1 MKIVIL
7 DWITLTMNGD
17 IPSDSF
23 DEFGEVTI
31 YQLTPQELVAERIGD
46 AEAVLCNKALITAD
60 IIEKCGNLKYIGL
73 FATGYNNID
82 MEKATERGITV
93 CNAGSYSTNAVAQQ
107 TFAYILEYY
116 SKIAKYNQSV
126 RNGDWIKHPVFSYFP
141 YPTYE
146 LSGKTLAIIGYGS
159 IGKKVAEIGHAFG
172 MNIIISTR
180 TTPQNCPYEIVSI
193 DEAFSRADI
202 LTLHCPLTDKTKGLV
217 NLGRL
222 KKMKKTALLIN
233 TSRGGTVIEKD
244 LAYALKNKIIAGA
257 ALDVLEKEPMSESTP
272 LRDLENCIIT
282 PHTAWAAYETRSRL
296 METVKENLR
305 FYLKGTPIN
314 KIN

>member
-1 MKIVIL
+1 MKIVIP
-7 DWITLTMNGD
+7 DWSTLTFDGD

-23 DEFGEVTI
+23 DEFGEVKI
-31 YQLTPQELVAERIGD
+31 YQLTPQELVAEIIGD

-60 IIEKCGNLKYIGL
+60 VIEKCRNLKYIGL

-82 MEKATERGITV
+82 IKKATERGITV
-93 CNAGSYSTNAVAQQ
+93 CNAGSYSTDAVAQQ
-107 TFAYILEYY
+107 TFAYMLEYY
-116 SKIAKYNQSV
+116 NKISQYNQSV
-126 RNGDWIKHPVFSYFP
+126 RNGDWIKCPVFSYFP

-180 TTPQNCPYEIVSI
+180 TIPQECPYEIVSA

-202 LTLHCPLTDKTKGLV
+202 LTLHCPLTDKTRGLV
-217 NLGRL
+217 NLERL

-244 LAYALKNKIIAGA
+244 LAYALKNHIIAGA
-257 ALDVLEKEPMSESTP
+257 ALDVLEKEPMSENTP
-272 LRDLENCIIT
+272 LRDIENCIIT

-305 FYLKGTPIN
+305 SYIKGTPIN

>member
-60 IIEKCGNLKYIGL
+60 IIEKCRNLKYIGL

-116 SKIAKYNQSV
+116 SKIAEYNQSV

-180 TTPQNCPYEIVSI
+180 TTPQNCPYEIVSV
-193 DEAFSRADI
+193 DEAFSKADI

-217 NLGRL
+217 NLDRL